1 MNLIIRTAIIASFM
15 VCGTVALLAQPE
27 LNIPANDHSFRERIE
42 HLRKTRLLDALNLQG
57 DSVRVFFA
65 AYDAAQ
71 QNVLTSKEIVNSA
84 AEELRLAIQAKAQ
97 TSTLVRLTEA
107 LQKRSEELEK
117 TLHDRSTRVKPTL
130 SPMQYASYVLFET
143 KFHEELQRLI
153 LQRVR
158 QGAR

>member
-1 MNLIIRTAIIASFM
+1 MNWIIRTAVIATL
-15 VCGTVALLAQPE
+15 VVGGTVALLAQHE

-42 HLRKTRLLDALNLQG
+42 HLRKIRLLDALNLQG

-65 AYDAAQ
+65 AYDEAQ
-71 QNVLTSKEIVNSA
+71 RKVLASKEIVNSA

-97 TSTLVRLTEA
+97 TTTLVRLTEA

-117 TLHDRSTRVKPTL
+117 ALHDRSMHVKPTL
-130 SPMQYASYVLFET
+130 NPMQYASYVLFEA

-158 QGAR
+158 QGPR